1 MGIKSDAPTN
11 DLHDDPIEPVRSN
24 ATDVSQT
31 APASLLHPIDMEE
44 AAPVRTKLRVIAIL
58 IALYVSLPSCPST
71 NLFQYISTNT
81 PQLSLF
87 LSALDQT
94 ITATAI
100 PTIANALH
108 SSSGYFWIGGAY
120 QLATAAAGP
129 IWTNLS
135 DIWGRKLAMLGSVIL
150 FAGASILAALASSMP
165 MLIAARA
172 LQGTAAGGITQ
183 LVNIVISDVFSQ
195 RSRALYLGLCEVI
208 WALAGGLGPIV
219 GGAFTQLVDWRWIFW
234 INLPFA
240 GITLVLLFLFLDV
253 HNPRTKLSDGVKA
266 IDWFGTFGVL
276 AVVLLLLLG
285 LDFGGVVFPW
295 NSAKVICLIVFG
307 TVMIGFFIFAEKR
320 LAKYPLM
327 PLSMFKSWS
336 NNAAYAVT
344 FCHGMTFITAEYY
357 LPLYFQSCKGAGPL
371 RSGVLILPLD
381 MLTASAGIVAG
392 VLIHRTG
399 RYRELAWFGMTFLVV
414 GMGLFV
420 LLNRTTSVAEI
431 AGFQTIEGIG
441 SGFLFEAPL
450 IAVHA
455 MVSQRDTATAT
466 ATLGMVR
473 NIATAMGIVIGG
485 VVFQN
490 GMTARASH
498 LRAAGLDKALIDAF
512 AADKAAANVELIKTI
527 QNDAQRKAVQDAFA
541 WSLRNMWICFT
552 AVAGLGFLASA
563 FIKHKDLKHEHTETR
578 TGIDEMTKRE
588 DGN

>member
-1 MGIKSDAPTN
+1 MT
-11 DLHDDPIEPVRSN
+11 
-24 ATDVSQT
+24 
-31 APASLLHPIDMEE
+31 
-44 AAPVRTKLRVIAIL
+44 
-58 IALYVSLPSCPST
+58 
-71 NLFQYISTNT
+71 TNT

-120 QLATAAAGP
+120 QLATAASGP
-129 IWTNLS
+129 IWANLS
-135 DIWGRKLAMLGSVIL
+135 DIWGRKLAMLGSVII
-150 FAGASILAALASSMP
+150 FAGASILAALASNMP
-165 MLIAARA
+165 MLIAGRA
-172 LQGTAAGGITQ
+172 LQGTAAGGISQ
-183 LVNIVISDVFSQ
+183 LVNIVISDLFSQ
-195 RSRALYLGLCEVI
+195 RSRSLYIGLCEVI
-208 WALAGGLGPIV
+208 WALAGGLGPII

-266 IDWFGTFGVL
+266 IDWFGTLGVL

-295 NSAKVICLIVFG
+295 NSAKVICLLAFG
-307 TVMIGFFIFAEKR
+307 VVMIGFFIFSERK

-344 FCHGMTFITAEYY
+344 FCHGLTFITAEYY
-357 LPLYFQSCKGAGPL
+357 MPLYFQSCKGAGPL

-381 MLTASAGIVAG
+381 ILTASSGIVAG
-392 VLIHRTG
+392 VVIHQTG
-399 RYRELAWFGMTFLVV
+399 RYRELAWVGMTFLAV

-420 LLNRTTSVAEI
+420 TLNRTTSVAKI
-431 AGFQTIEGIG
+431 AGFQIVEGIG
-441 SGFLFEAPL
+441 SGLLFEAPL

-490 GMTARASH
+490 GMTTRVSS
-498 LRAAGLDKALIDAF
+498 LRAAGLNETLVDAF
-512 AADKAAANVELIKTI
+512 DADKAAANVELIKTI
-527 QNDAQRKAVQDAFA
+527 ENDAQRKAVQDAFA

-552 AVAGLGFLASA
+552 AVAGLGLLVSA
-563 FIKHKDLKHEHTETR
+563 FIKHKYLKKEHTETR
-578 TGIDEMTKRE
+578 TGIGEMTKRE